1 MGGDPGRLAADER
14 DAFRLA
20 FWLLLRY
27 RDEMAAVANYPNA
40 PVVLVATEARLNHS
54 DTDWASRIGPT
65 AGGALAAFCPVYQPA
80 TLTTLVAEPGLEPQ
94 VSNSEVPR
102 WLSRDRTVAVSFRD
116 DSVVVET
123 TDHRGYD
130 SLRSIMDAALD
141 ARIEAGPVEGITR
154 LGLRYIDEIRVP
166 EAADGEQG
174 WEGWLNPELTA
185 PGLAGSSLGLTA
197 TSWQGLV
204 SFNVSSEQ
212 QLVLRYGPR
221 DGYAVDPVGDLKRA
235 APSPGL
241 FFLLDIDSF
250 WLPEGVPPQPDRVAL
265 IDRLDGLHQPIRA
278 LFESLITDRLR
289 NEVFQH
295 AN

>member
-1 MGGDPGRLAADER
+1 
-14 DAFRLA
+14 
-20 FWLLLRY
+20 
-27 RDEMAAVANYPNA
+27 MAIVEKYLNA
-40 PVVLVATEARLNHS
+40 PVVLVATEARFVQS
-54 DTDWASRIGPT
+54 DADWRSRIGPA

-80 TLTTLVAEPGLEPQ
+80 TQTTLVAGPGLEPQ

-116 DSVVVET
+116 DAIVVET
-123 TDHRGYD
+123 TDHRGYGN
-130 SLRSIMDAALD
+130 LRSIMDAALD
-141 ARIEAGPVEGITR
+141 ARMQAGFVEGITR

-166 EAADGEQG
+166 EGTDDEQG

-185 PGLAGSSLGLTA
+185 PGLAGSSLGLAA
-197 TSWQGLV
+197 TTWRGLV
-204 SFNVSSEQ
+204 SFDVSREQ

-221 DGYAVDPVGDLKRA
+221 EGYAVDPGGDLKRA
-235 APSPGL
+235 APSPGPY
-241 FFLLDIDSF
+241 FLLDIDSF
-250 WLPEGVPPQPDRVAL
+250 WLPDGVAPQPDRAAL
-265 IDRLDGLHQPIRA
+265 MDRLDALHRPIRA